1 LTANDLSHA
10 QVIRAALSDRAG
22 RGLLEIGDTP
32 ELNTLTEAA
41 AAGRKTEAVDLL
53 TLDDALRD
61 HGVAEVDLLKIDA
74 EGAEYRV
81 GLGARRLLENS
92 EPLVLFE
99 IRHGAAP
106 RFELFELLGSLG
118 LEPYRLVPG
127 LDLLVPFARDE
138 PLDDY
143 QLNLFACAPGRAQ
156 MLHQDGLLA
165 LAGPPCDVQ
174 PVLEDEAAE
183 YLQSLPGARGPTV
196 ANDPY
201 GRALIHYA
209 LLQTADLPPAAQV
222 AHLTSALNL
231 AGQAF
236 RERGSVPRLMTYAR
250 LAADGGRRRLAVD
263 LLSALTN
270 ALEPDADVLLDE
282 PCLPP
287 HARYAALAP
296 GNDVTGWTRCAAV
309 ETLERL
315 RAFSSLYCGP
325 NGLPPLEFLRDK
337 PYYCAELE
345 RRRQLL
351 RMRSR
356 AQPAPESH
364 PLLAMGTPD
373 NLNPW
378 FWSGA

>member
-1 LTANDLSHA
+1 MTPELLVSVQGGAKICVPDNLANATTYVLLEQERWFEDEVGFLRACLAPGQCAVDVGANLGVFTTVLAAGVGATGKVLAFEPTGASAALLERTLTANDLSHA
-10 QVIRAALSDRAG
+10 HVIRAALSDRAG

-32 ELNTLTEAA
+32 ELNALTEAA
-41 AAGRKTEAVDLL
+41 TAGRETEAVDLL
-53 TLDDALRD
+53 TLDDALGD
-61 HGVAEVDLLKIDA
+61 HGVAEVDFLKIDA

-81 GLGARRLLENS
+81 GLGARRMLENS

-99 IRHGAAP
+99 IRHGGAP

-118 LEPYRLVPG
+118 LDPYRLVPG
-127 LDLLVPFARDE
+127 LDLLVPFTRDE

-165 LAGPPCDVQ
+165 LAGPPSDVQ

-209 LLQTADLPPAAQV
+209 LLQTANLPPAGQV

-236 RERGSVPRLMTYAR
+236 RERGSVPRLLTYAR
-250 LAADGGRRRLAVD
+250 VAADGGRRRLAVD

-270 ALEPDADVLLDE
+270 ALESGANAVLDE
-282 PCLPP
+282 P
-287 HARYAALAP
+287 
-296 GNDVTGWTRCAAV
+296 
-309 ETLERL
+309 
-315 RAFSSLYCGP
+315 
-325 NGLPPLEFLRDK
+325 
-337 PYYCAELE
+337 
-345 RRRQLL
+345 
-351 RMRSR
+351 
-356 AQPAPESH
+356 
-364 PLLAMGTPD
+364 
-373 NLNPW
+373 
-378 FWSGA
+378 